1 LASLCKFSSALSA
14 SAPATSTLEL
24 KTQTLTKAKY
34 KELKL
39 CSSLT
44 RAHTR
49 NAATDLIMQEVSRGQ
64 EIKTRFETSPCQR
77 SLNSSTTR
85 DHHCN
90 ATDVKHPRDARTQT
104 HTESAAPGSPHHALN
119 SLFLYPETSCR
130 PALSLSLAPFL
141 RLSKPVIHQVN
152 KRSRI

>member
-1 LASLCKFSSALSA
+1 MASLCKFSSALSA

-24 KTQTLTKAKY
+24 KAQTLTKAKY
-34 KELKL
+34 KEHKL

-49 NAATDLIMQEVSRGQ
+49 NAGTDLIMQEVSRGQ

-85 DHHCN
+85 DHHYN
-90 ATDVKHPRDARTQT
+90 ATAVKHPRDARTQT
-104 HTESAAPGSPHHALN
+104 HTHRSRGA
-119 SLFLYPETSCR
+119 R
-130 PALSLSLAPFL
+130 KPAKRTQFSLSLSLPY
-141 RLSKPVIHQVN
+141 SVCQ
-152 KRSRI
+152 SR